1 MLSCLT
7 GEHFYYSICI
17 ALSARSFSD
26 AATFSD
32 HQKGGT
38 VKIVPPRKALIHAH
52 VAKRAGS
59 ILD

>member
-26 AATFSD
+26 AATFSIF
-32 HQKGGT
+32 HQSIQHLPDKKGS
-38 VKIVPPRKALIHAH
+38 AH
-52 VAKRAGS
+52 VYA
-59 ILD
+59 IHHPM